1 MPTFNLRY
9 DLEAPGILPGMVAD
23 SRLTHTITGVAAS
36 AIAPGKA
43 VGWDNAVLDSAAPMQ
58 GVARLQTSAEQTDA
72 GVVQYEAGDT
82 VPLVSFGPVAVT
94 TAGAVNAGEPA
105 YAVFA
110 TGDFTNTAGAGTT
123 TAAVGYFET
132 TLATAGTA
140 VLFVQRG
147 V

>member
-23 SRLTHTITGVAAS
+23 SRLTHTITGVANS
-36 AIAPGKA
+36 AINPGQA
-43 VGWDNAVLDSAAPMQ
+43 VGWDNDPLDTDAVMQ
-58 GVARLQTSAEQTDA
+58 GVARLETSYEQTDA
-72 GVVQYEAGDT
+72 GVVQYEAGDA
-82 VPLVSFGPVAVT
+82 VPLVSFGPIAVT
-94 TAGAVNAGEPA
+94 TTGAVNAGEPA
-105 YAVFA
+105 YVVTAS
-110 TGDFTNTAGAGTT
+110 GLFTNTAGAGTT